1 MKIQGRVRVWF
12 RWLLVSA
19 GLAGL
24 SAFAPVPAEAHGP
37 SYRGAVHSR
46 PAFSPVRHGGHWR
59 PRVGVYIG
67 APVIAA
73 PIWYHGYYGP
83 SYYYSPP
90 PAYYST
96 PQYEY
101 IERDAPAAQPQQT
114 WWYYCNEAQ
123 AYYPYVKE
131 CAGGWQRVAPQPP
144 AQR

>member
-67 APVIAA
+67 APVVAA

-90 PAYYST
+90 PVYYST

-114 WWYYCNEAQ
+114 WWYYCNDAQ

-131 CAGGWQRVAPQPP
+131 CPGGWQRVAPQPP